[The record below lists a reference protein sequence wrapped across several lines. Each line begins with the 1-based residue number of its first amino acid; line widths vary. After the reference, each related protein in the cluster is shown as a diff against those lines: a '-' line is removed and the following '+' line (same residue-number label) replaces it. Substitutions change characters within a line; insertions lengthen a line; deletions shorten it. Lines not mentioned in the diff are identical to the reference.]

1 MDFGSFREAAEAF
14 DVGYDWLRRAVT
26 QGVAWTRKDNPAVT
40 KLATFFGVRQEE
52 IWEEPGEVFR
62 MAVLA
67 KAKPDYYA
75 RCLTLEAVLR
85 HYGKNRP
92 SLLDTCLDVI
102 EHYKQKI
109 DRPDMESP
117 DHCYIIVEAADFGA
131 SRIQGSSSDW
141 IDVAVEKRLS
151 QLRLL
156 PKREILEEVVQ
167 ARIARLKRQES
178 LNFFSSPEY
187 WEHLA
192 KPKIVQMLMHV
203 FMDALQDDGGA
214 AVDDETMTKLAVVAE
229 GYAQKLW
236 DGEYRPSKDAASQKS
251 SPKKK

>member
-1 MDFGSFREAAEAF
+1 
-14 DVGYDWLRRAVT
+14 
-26 QGVAWTRKDNPAVT
+26 
-40 KLATFFGVRQEE
+40 
-52 IWEEPGEVFR
+52 
-62 MAVLA
+62 
-67 KAKPDYYA
+67 
-75 RCLTLEAVLR
+75 
-85 HYGKNRP
+85 
-92 SLLDTCLDVI
+92 
-102 EHYKQKI
+102 
-109 DRPDMESP
+109 
-117 DHCYIIVEAADFGA
+117 
-131 SRIQGSSSDW
+131 
-141 IDVAVEKRLS
+141 
-151 QLRLL
+151 
-156 PKREILEEVVQ
+156 VVQ